1 VCVCNFASES
11 VSEHLPTPLSHLH
24 THTQVPAAFEMQAK
38 ANEIGHVRNEVRD
51 VAMQE
56 SRGQQAKDLT
66 LIHDHMRQEAPM
78 SISIHTSHQYTI
90 I

>member
-1 VCVCNFASES
+1 MSTCTHPS
-11 VSEHLPTPLSHLH
+11 VTY
-24 THTQVPAAFEMQAK
+24 THIQIPAAFEMQAK
-38 ANEIGHVRNEVRD
+38 ANEIGNVGNEVRD

-78 SISIHTSHQYTI
+78 STSIHTSQQDTI